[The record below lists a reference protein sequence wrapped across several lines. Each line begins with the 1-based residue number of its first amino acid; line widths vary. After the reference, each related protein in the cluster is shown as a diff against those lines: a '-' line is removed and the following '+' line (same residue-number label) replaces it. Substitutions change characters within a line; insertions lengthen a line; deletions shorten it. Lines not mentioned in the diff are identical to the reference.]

1 MNNKFLIV
9 RPKYG
14 LCNQLH
20 AISKGIIFAII
31 TRRNIYFNSFQI
43 DYRNENNICEFHEV
57 IDIVHLQ
64 KIVDQY
70 NIKIY
75 SDMNINGKKIETL
88 TNINISYIKDFIPL
102 LFYNNNINED
112 YLDIDNP
119 ICAVIPTE
127 YNNILNYINLNIK
140 FSDKYI
146 NIANNI
152 KNMLNIKTYGS
163 IHLRL
168 EDDGINFIKNLKN
181 LDFESVNNMCK
192 QKYINELDNITN
204 KFDGTYVCTSLI
216 INENV
221 NNDFYKELKI
231 KYNLIDK
238 NDIINI
244 IDIKNDCREI
254 YGIIDFLI
262 AKDSI
267 FFIGIDWS
275 SFSLYVYNNHVA
287 FSKYTKI
294 INTLQETNIV

>member
-1 MNNKFLIV
+1 M
-9 RPKYG
+9 
-14 LCNQLH
+14 
-20 AISKGIIFAII
+20 
-31 TRRNIYFNSFQI
+31 
-43 DYRNENNICEFHEV
+43 
-57 IDIVHLQ
+57 
-64 KIVDQY
+64 
-70 NIKIY
+70 
-75 SDMNINGKKIETL
+75 
-88 TNINISYIKDFIPL
+88 
-102 LFYNNNINED
+102 
-112 YLDIDNP
+112 
-119 ICAVIPTE
+119 
-127 YNNILNYINLNIK
+127 NYINLNIK